1 VPGPLDDKADELVRR
16 SVRFP
21 AVVPCQQLGEAGQ
34 CVQQL
39 LQVVGGD
46 VSESLQLCIRA
57 GQLMGLLGQYLL
69 GPFRLGDLG
78 AQFVVSLSQQ
88 LIEYAS
94 LFWIFMSQ

>member
-1 VPGPLDDKADELVRR
+1 
-16 SVRFP
+16 
-21 AVVPCQQLGEAGQ
+21 VPCQQLGEAGQ
-34 CVQQL
+34 CVQRL

-46 VSESLQLCIRA
+46 VSESLQLGIRA

-69 GPFRLGDLG
+69 SRFALGDLG
-78 AQFVVSLSQQ
+78 AQFFVSLSQQ